1 MNISHVGIGTGRGL
15 PFSLAPAIRVAVHQ
29 QANFSGYNLLAM
41 QTNIQGQADI
51 CTPGNNPVG
60 VFVDCSPKG
69 DSGTVETEGYEWVNY
84 SGATPAVG
92 DTVTVGAAGT
102 VALIAAGTGQPVV
115 EATLAEC
122 LQGLWTVD
130 QVDSVNTQVLVDIEG
145 L

>member
-29 QANFSGYNLLAM
+29 QANFSGYNLLAK

-51 CTPGNNPVG
+51 CQPGDNAVG

-69 DSGTVETEGYEWVNY
+69 DSSTVETEGYEWVNY

-92 DTVTVGAAGT
+92 DTVTVGANGT
-102 VALIAAGTGQPVV
+102 VTLIASGTGAKVIT
-115 EATLAEC
+115 ATLEEC

-130 QVDSVNTQVLVDIEG
+130 QVNSVTNQVLIDIEG